1 MLATTLLSISETDP
15 MFVVIIIAVIIIL
28 WGILKIAKKKH

>member
-15 MFVVIIIAVIIIL
+15 MFVVIIIVVIIIL

>member
-28 WGILKIAKKKH
+28 WGILKIAKKKR